1 MTTTTEA
8 QRQGRL
14 ASQAVAKLIH
24 AQDPE
29 VWERHSIEVIF
40 DKPGNA
46 WYAVM
51 VASAPSTEPVNL
63 PYEWCTTLNA
73 HKCHLSKNLHDDA
86 EDRPGRSGQTLCGY
100 QAIDQELLNA
110 ARQLVGQPAP
120 ALRKLPECTSCRA
133 GYNRELRNEAE
144 GLA

>member
-1 MTTTTEA
+1 MTATSEA
-8 QRQGRL
+8 LRQGRL
-14 ASQAVAKLIH
+14 AGRAVAKLIH
-24 AQDPE
+24 AHDPE
-29 VWERHSIEVIF
+29 VWERHSIELIF
-40 DKPGNA
+40 DRPGNA

-51 VASAPSTEPVNL
+51 VASAPSTEPVKE

-73 HKCHLSKNLHDDA
+73 HKCHLSKNLHLDDP
-86 EDRPGRSGQTLCGY
+86 DRPGRSGATLCGY
-100 QAIDQELLNA
+100 QAIDQELLNR

-133 GYNRELRNEAE
+133 GYNRELRNIAE